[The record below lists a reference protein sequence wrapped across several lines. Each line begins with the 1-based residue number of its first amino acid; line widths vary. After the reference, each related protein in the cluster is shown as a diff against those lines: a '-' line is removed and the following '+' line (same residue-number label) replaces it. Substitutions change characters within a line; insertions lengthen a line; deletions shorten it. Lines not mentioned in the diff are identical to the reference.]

1 MRSAEARAEDALRV
15 LYVNHANVTGG
26 AEKSLLRL
34 LESLDRDEV
43 MPLLAAPAGDDLTGA
58 AATLDI
64 PFFPIA
70 LNALHRTLNPLS
82 LAAQA
87 WMLSGASRQLAR
99 LCRREGVQVV
109 HCNSLVAMLAARP
122 LADELPLVWH
132 ARDLRAPRGAV
143 SSAVESASLIIAISR
158 AVADFVLQAAPEAGD
173 KLAVVYNGLTRQD
186 VMVGR
191 SREEVRGEWAIP
203 PGGPVV
209 GCVGQMVPWKRHD
222 LFLRAGA
229 RLVAQIPDVR
239 LVIVGGDLHGR
250 SDAYVFSLRNLAASL
265 GIADRVVWAGHRR
278 DMADVLSALD
288 VLAHPATEEPFGRVI
303 LEALGL
309 GVPVVAA
316 DSAGP
321 PEILEHRRSGLL
333 VAPGDADAL
342 FQGVRRVLSEPPLA
356 EALRSGGV
364 RRARSFLAR
373 DSTALVVELYRQ
385 LIRAQATQTWRW
397 SE

>member
-1 MRSAEARAEDALRV
+1 MPSPEPPAEGALRV

-43 MPLLAAPAGDDLTGA
+43 TPLLAAPAGDDLAGA
-58 AATLDI
+58 AAGLDI
-64 PFFPIA
+64 PFYPIA
-70 LNALHRTLNPLS
+70 LNALHRTFNPLS
-82 LAAQA
+82 LATQG
-87 WMLSGASRQLAR
+87 WMLGRAGRQLAR
-99 LCRREGVQVV
+99 LCRRERVQMV

-122 LADELPLVWH
+122 LADEVPLIWH
-132 ARDLRAPRGAV
+132 ARDLRAPRSAV
-143 SSAVESASLIIAISR
+143 SSAVQSASLIIAISR
-158 AVADFVLQAAPEAGD
+158 AVADFVLRAAPEAED

-191 SREEVRGEWAIP
+191 SREAVRGEWAVP
-203 PGGPVV
+203 PGAPVV
-209 GCVGQMVPWKRHD
+209 GCVGQIVPWKRHD

-229 RLVAQIPDVR
+229 RLVAQVPDVR
-239 LVIVGGDLHGR
+239 LVIVGGELHASGGAYLASLHG
-250 SDAYVFSLRNLAASL
+250 LAANL
-265 GIADRVVWAGHRR
+265 GIADRVVWAGQRS

-288 VLAHPATEEPFGRVI
+288 VLAHPATEEPLGRVI

-321 PEILEHRRSGLL
+321 AEILEHRRSGLL
-333 VAPGDADAL
+333 VPPGDADAL

-356 EALRSGGV
+356 EALRSGAV

-373 DSTALVVELYRQ
+373 DSTDLVVELYRQ
-385 LIRAQATQTWRW
+385 LIRSQATQAWRW